1 MNTRQAIR
9 AMTLAFLLGSLCGC
23 AAPSAPAPA
32 TTTYAPPPIASATA
46 YAAPPT
52 ATLTASPP
60 SCAAQAGQTL
70 QDVVSETVPPQEFII
85 YLPPCYAESAET
97 YPALYLLHG
106 QTFNQDQ
113 WIRLGAASI
122 ADALI
127 QSSEAPPF
135 IMVFPDDHYWNAPAG
150 AEFGNRLIYNLIPYV
165 DAHYRT
171 RNAREFRALGG
182 LSRGGGW
189 TAQLGF
195 SRPDVFGALGLH
207 SPAFFKD
214 NAPYL
219 ERYIRQIPVEQRP
232 HLWMDIG
239 EADTLLGDSLLF
251 EDTLTRNDY
260 VHVFHRFSG
269 DHSERYWSKHAEAYL
284 RWYASHWITQ

>member
-1 MNTRQAIR
+1 MNSRQAKFFI
-9 AMTLAFLLGSLCGC
+9 AAFVFALSACAPQILPPTITPTLPPPTLTPTF
-23 AAPSAPAPA
+23 APPTLTPAPAP
-32 TTTYAPPPIASATA
+32 PNCS
-46 YAAPPT
+46 
-52 ATLTASPP
+52 
-60 SCAAQAGQTL
+60 AQAGQIYP
-70 QDVVSETVPPQEFII
+70 DVVSDTVPPQEFII
-85 YLPPCYAESAET
+85 YLPPCYAESAEL
-97 YPALYLLHG
+97 YPTLYLLHG

-113 WIRLGAASI
+113 WLRLGATSI

-127 QSSEAPPF
+127 QSGEAPPF
-135 IMVFPDDHYWNAPAG
+135 IIVLPDDHYWNAPAG

-165 DAHYRT
+165 DSHYR
-171 RNAREFRALGG
+171 ARTERQFRALGG

-219 ERYIRQIPVEQRP
+219 ERYLRQTAVGQRP
-232 HLWMDIG
+232 RWWLDIG
-239 EADTLLGDSLLF
+239 EADTLLGDSVLF

-260 VHVFHRFSG
+260 EHVFHRFAG
-269 DHSERYWSKHAEAYL
+269 DHSERYWSKHAEEYL
-284 RWYASHWITQ
+284 RWYVKGWQENQTEQ